1 MVFDSGV
8 FLVFFALFFVLYH
21 AAWRSLL
28 LQNVLLLAGSYIF
41 YGWWDWR
48 FLALM
53 TVSSGV
59 DYAAALA
66 LGRVRDPTLR
76 RAVLWTSLAT
86 NLGFLF
92 TFKYFDFFA
101 ESLAVLMARF
111 GVTAAFPLL
120 HLVLP
125 IGISFYTFQSMS
137 YTIDVYRGQLKPERD
152 PIKYFAFVSFFP
164 HLVAGPI
171 QRAGFLL
178 GQINRERRLAPDHVR
193 EAVWL
198 LVWGFFLKE
207 VPANGA
213 AQFADMAF
221 QESQTRGW
229 LTILGTLAFAIQIY
243 CDFNAYSLIAR
254 GTGRLL
260 GFELV
265 WNFNQPYFAS
275 SIADFW
281 RRWHISL
288 STWLR
293 DYLYIPLG
301 GSRHG
306 TRRTY
311 INLMATMLLG
321 GLWHGAAWNF
331 VAWGALHGGALA
343 IHRAF
348 DNDRS
353 SRRLPAVLGR
363 SLTLAVVLVGWWMFR
378 CRSWPMMR
386 AMAESLTNLAWH
398 PDYAIIALSL
408 ALLMLP
414 VLVIELWQYRRKELL
429 APLSLGTWRFACLNA
444 ALIAVTFGMWNRFQ
458 HGFIYFQF

>member
-1 MVFDSGV
+1 
-8 FLVFFALFFVLYH
+8 
-21 AAWRSLL
+21 
-28 LQNVLLLAGSYIF
+28 VLLLAGSYVF

-53 TVSSGV
+53 TLSSGV
-59 DYAAALA
+59 DYAAALG
-66 LGRVRDPTLR
+66 LERVQGHPAR
-76 RAVLWTSLAT
+76 RAILWASLAT
-86 NLGFLF
+86 NLGVLF

-101 ESLAVLMARF
+101 DSLALLLGRF
-111 GVTAAFPLL
+111 GVTALLPLL

-137 YTIDVYRGQLKPERD
+137 YTIDVYRGELRAERD
-152 PIKYFAFVSFFP
+152 PVKYFAFVSFFP

-178 GQINRERRLAPDHVR
+178 GQINRERRLTPEHVR

-221 QESQTRGW
+221 QESQTRGGG
-229 LTILGTLAFAIQIY
+229 LTILGTVAFAVQIY

-254 GTGRLL
+254 ATGRLL
-260 GFELV
+260 GFELI

-301 GSRHG
+301 GSR
-306 TRRTY
+306 RP
-311 INLMATMLLG
+311 N
-321 GLWHGAAWNF
+321 
-331 VAWGALHGGALA
+331 
-343 IHRAF
+343 
-348 DNDRS
+348 RS
-353 SRRLPAVLGR
+353 PIWRGIPTTGR
-363 SLTLAVVLVGWWMFR
+363 CFSH
-378 CRSWPMMR
+378 SW
-386 AMAESLTNLAWH
+386 S
-398 PDYAIIALSL
+398 
-408 ALLMLP
+408 
-414 VLVIELWQYRRKELL
+414 
-429 APLSLGTWRFACLNA
+429 
-444 ALIAVTFGMWNRFQ
+444 
-458 HGFIYFQF
+458 

>member
-8 FLVFFALFFVLYH
+8 FFVFFALFFVLYH
-21 AAWRSLL
+21 AAWRSLT
-28 LQNVLLLAGSYIF
+28 LQNVLLLVGSYIF

-48 FLALM
+48 FLTLM
-53 TVSSGV
+53 TASSGV
-59 DYAAALA
+59 AYAAAIA
-66 LGRVRDPTLR
+66 LDRFPGSAARK
-76 RAVLWTSLAT
+76 AILWASLAT

-101 ESLAVLMARF
+101 DSLALLLTRF
-111 GVTAAFPLL
+111 GITASFPLL

-137 YTIDVYRGQLKPERD
+137 YTIDVYRGELKPERD

-178 GQINRERRLAPDHVR
+178 GQINRARRLTPEHVR

-213 AQFADMAF
+213 AQFTDMAF

-229 LTILGTLAFAIQIY
+229 LTILGTIAFAIQIY

-301 GSRHG
+301 GSRRG
-306 TRRTY
+306 PRRTY
-311 INLMATMLLG
+311 VNLLATMLLG

-331 VAWGALHGGALA
+331 VAWGGPPRQ
-343 IHRAF
+343 RAR
-348 DNDRS
+348 DPPSVR
-353 SRRLPAVLGR
+353 
-363 SLTLAVVLVGWWMFR
+363 
-378 CRSWPMMR
+378 
-386 AMAESLTNLAWH
+386 
-398 PDYAIIALSL
+398 
-408 ALLMLP
+408 
-414 VLVIELWQYRRKELL
+414 
-429 APLSLGTWRFACLNA
+429 
-444 ALIAVTFGMWNRFQ
+444 
-458 HGFIYFQF
+458 